1 MISEKD
7 FLRYEKQTSTLYEKM
22 ELDLLRDIAQRIA
35 DVGELNTVGYNN
47 AVILQQMGYL
57 YEDMIN
63 DIAEHNEMNI
73 EEVKKI
79 FENAG
84 ITTIK
89 KDDVIYKQA
98 GISPGKISNTLY
110 NIMERQA
117 DDTSYNILRLTR
129 TIANTGQEQFI
140 NAINQA
146 YLETSS
152 GMKSYS
158 QAIIDAVDK
167 VGKQGAIVK
176 YPSGVTRSVESA
188 IRMNV
193 LTAVGQMSGELQ
205 LERAQE
211 VGWDL
216 VEVSAHIGARPE
228 HAEWQGKVY
237 SLSGSNGYKDFY
249 EETGYG
255 TMLGLCGIN
264 CRHTF
269 FPYYKGSTLTYTK
282 NELKEMKNAKVHYNG
297 QEMSYYDAT
306 QLQRRMERQIR
317 QNRKDIAVL
326 KGLQNSDVDNSDL
339 KQEMNKAKN
348 KLQNNQ
354 NKLEDLINQ
363 VNFKDNDRTYI
374 G

>member
-7 FLRYEKQTSTLYEKM
+7 FLRYEKQTSKLYEKM

-89 KDDVIYKQA
+89 KDDIIYKQA

-140 NAINQA
+140 NAVNQA

-193 LTAVGQMSGELQ
+193 LTSVGQMSGELQ

-249 EETGYG
+249 KETGYG
-255 TMLGLCGIN
+255 SMLGLCGIN

-282 NELKEMKNAKVHYNG
+282 NELEEMKNAKVHYNG

>member
-89 KDDVIYKQA
+89 KDDIIYKQA

>member
-7 FLRYEKQTSTLYEKM
+7 FLRYEKQTSKLYEKM

-84 ITTIK
+84 IRTIK
-89 KDDVIYKQA
+89 KDDIIYKQA

-140 NAINQA
+140 NAVNQA

-255 TMLGLCGIN
+255 SMLGLCGIN